1 MAIHK
6 SKLIRLFQEFISS
19 YLYTADGLSQKA
31 AYEKQRQQREHPL
44 HAIAS
49 ESAETEPILLQLF
62 PDTDLQLTDVNQV
75 ISLHIPASR
84 DRKRELLAQRTN
96 FDVCALKIIQTVGKN
111 LVNFLHRCQNYPHQL
126 SAACIKFYHKPYSQS
141 FDIPE
146 IAPILNGLQPDR
158 FLAIDRQS
166 LQVINYFCHEDYTD
180 RLTDYP
186 AVNQLGKQ
194 LIAELAEEM
203 HQPGVPALKDG
214 DLFDLFCHWLV
225 DVKKYNLVAQLTQL
239 NSPRLPFER
248 GEHGI
253 PFFPREVGEDS
264 VSVEQV
270 KEVELQPEYPLAAW
284 ADETGLTVSELER
297 WVRAIER
304 KKQAIL
310 SGTPGTGKTFIAQ
323 KMAQHLIGSGDGFSE
338 LVQFHPAY
346 SYEDFIQGIRPQ
358 TQAGQLSYPL
368 VPGRFL
374 EFCDRAKYRSGRC
387 VMIID
392 EINRAN
398 ISQVFGELMYLLEYR
413 DRTIP
418 LAGSKEPFAI
428 PANVRLI
435 GTMNTAD
442 RSIAL
447 VDYALRRRFAFIE
460 LRPNYQVLRR
470 YHTNT
475 GFPVDGLIAIL
486 EQLNQAIADK
496 HYELGISFFLTDN
509 LAQELPDIW
518 LLEIEPYLEEYFFD
532 RMEQVNEFRWD
543 NIQQKIFSRNG

>member
-1 MAIHK
+1 VIGK
-6 SKLIRLFQEFISS
+6 SKLIGLFQEFISS
-19 YLYTADGLSQKA
+19 YLYTPDGLSQKA
-31 AYEKQRQQREHPL
+31 AYEKQRQQISHQL
-44 HAIAS
+44 QAIAS
-49 ESAETEPILLQLF
+49 ASASATSASASGGTEPILLQLF

-75 ISLHIPASR
+75 ISLHIPASP
-84 DRKRELLAQRTN
+84 DRQRELLAQRTN
-96 FDVCALKIIQTVGKN
+96 FNVCALKIIQIVGKN
-111 LVNFLHRCQNYPHQL
+111 LVNFFSRCHSHPHQL
-126 SAACIKFYHKPYSQS
+126 SAACIKFYQNPYSQS
-141 FDIPE
+141 FSIPM

-166 LQVINYFCHEDYTD
+166 LQVINYFGQKGYSEKI
-180 RLTDYP
+180 TDYP
-186 AVNQLGKQ
+186 PVNQLGRKIIAQ
-194 LIAELAEEM
+194 LAQEM
-203 HQPGVPALKDG
+203 DRPGVLALKNS
-214 DLFDLFCHWLV
+214 DLFDMFCHWLV
-225 DVKKYNLVAQLTQL
+225 DVKKIAANIPSGGKLSGDKITYLSDRFTAGTVP
-239 NSPRLPFER
+239 SPR
-248 GEHGI
+248 
-253 PFFPREVGEDS
+253 S
-264 VSVEQV
+264 
-270 KEVELQPEYPLAAW
+270 KMQPEYTLAQW
-284 ADETGLTVSELER
+284 AEETGLTISELEP

-323 KMAQHLIGSGDGFSE
+323 QMAQHLIGCGDGFSE

-358 TQAGQLSYPL
+358 SEAGELTYPL

-374 EFCDRAKYRSGRC
+374 EFCHRAKYRSGRC

-392 EINRAN
+392 EINRAHLA
-398 ISQVFGELMYLLEYR
+398 QVFGELMYLLEYR

-475 GFPVDGLIAIL
+475 GFPVEGLIAIL

>member
-1 MAIHK
+1 
-6 SKLIRLFQEFISS
+6 
-19 YLYTADGLSQKA
+19 
-31 AYEKQRQQREHPL
+31 
-44 HAIAS
+44 
-49 ESAETEPILLQLF
+49 
-62 PDTDLQLTDVNQV
+62 
-75 ISLHIPASR
+75 
-84 DRKRELLAQRTN
+84 
-96 FDVCALKIIQTVGKN
+96 
-111 LVNFLHRCQNYPHQL
+111 
-126 SAACIKFYHKPYSQS
+126 
-141 FDIPE
+141 
-146 IAPILNGLQPDR
+146 
-158 FLAIDRQS
+158 
-166 LQVINYFCHEDYTD
+166 
-180 RLTDYP
+180 
-186 AVNQLGKQ
+186 
-194 LIAELAEEM
+194 M

-225 DVKKYNLVAQLTQL
+225 DGKKIAANIPVGAKHSGEKITDI
-239 NSPRLPFER
+239 SEIFTPRMLRPPPSEM
-248 GEHGI
+248 
-253 PFFPREVGEDS
+253 
-264 VSVEQV
+264 
-270 KEVELQPEYPLAAW
+270 QPEYPLAAW
-284 ADETGLTVSELER
+284 AEETGLTVSELER

-323 KMAQHLIGSGDGFSE
+323 KLAQHLIGSGDGFSE

-358 TQAGQLSYPL
+358 SQAGQLTYPL

-374 EFCDRAKYRSGRC
+374 EFCDRAKSRSGRC

-392 EINRAN
+392 EINRAHLA
-398 ISQVFGELMYLLEYR
+398 QVFGELMYLLEYR

-475 GFPVDGLIAIL
+475 GFPVEGLIAIL

>member
-1 MAIHK
+1 VIHK

-31 AYEKQRQQREHPL
+31 AYEKQRQQRDHQL
-44 HAIAS
+44 QAIAS

-75 ISLHIPASR
+75 ISLQIPASR
-84 DRKRELLAQRTN
+84 DRRRELLAQRTN

-141 FDIPE
+141 FSIPA
-146 IAPILNGLQPDR
+146 IAPFLNGLQPDR
-158 FLAIDRQS
+158 FLAIDGQS
-166 LQVINYFCHEDYTD
+166 LQVINYFGQKDYTD
-180 RLTDYP
+180 QLADYP
-186 AVNQLGKQ
+186 AVNQLGQ
-194 LIAELAEEM
+194 DLIAQLAQEM

-225 DVKKYNLVAQLTQL
+225 DEKKDEL
-239 NSPRLPFER
+239 NARM
-248 GEHGI
+248 
-253 PFFPREVGEDS
+253 VGEKP
-264 VSVEQV
+264 VFGEQV
-270 KEVELQPEYPLAAW
+270 KEVEWQPEYPLAAW
-284 ADETGLTVSELER
+284 AEETGLTVSELER

-323 KMAQHLIGSGDGFSE
+323 KLAQHLIGSGDGFSE

-374 EFCDRAKYRSGRC
+374 EFCYRAKSRSGRC

-392 EINRAN
+392 EINRAHLA
-398 ISQVFGELMYLLEYR
+398 QVFGELMYLLEYR

-470 YHTNT
+470 YHQNT

-486 EQLNQAIADK
+486 EQLNQAITDK

-532 RMEQVNEFRWD
+532 RIEQVNEFRWD